1 MRVTEQGLFV
11 EVPIP
16 DMEGGILIPSC
27 ACPLQLSLKTG
38 TEIVL
43 NKKTLSRKT
52 ATILETVNLCLMFSG
67 FVQETCD
74 DQVIDLEMMKI
85 LKLS

>member
-16 DMEGGILIPSC
+16 DMEGGISIPSC
-27 ACPLQLSLKTG
+27 ACPLQLWLKTG

-43 NKKTLSRKT
+43 KKKKT
-52 ATILETVNLCLMFSG
+52 AAILETVNLC
-67 FVQETCD
+67 
-74 DQVIDLEMMKI
+74 
-85 LKLS
+85 